1 MRHPLHSLCPYFAMF
16 PEDFVAKQL
25 LAYTQRGEWVFD
37 PFSGRGTT
45 VFESLLNGR
54 PAAGTDVNPVA
65 ACIAGA
71 KANPP
76 TLANVLKR
84 LGELQEQFAPALVAE
99 EAIALPE
106 FFRWCFHE
114 RTLKELLFLRKEL
127 QWMTSKVD
135 RFIAAVALGCL
146 HGESHKTPNCLSNR
160 MPRTISTKPEYSVRW
175 WTARGLTAPPERK
188 TFDVLRII
196 VRFRLKE
203 HVPELVGEV
212 KLRDARKAG
221 AAFPSLREKVALIVT
236 SPPYLDTTD
245 YVEDQWLR
253 LWFLGGPTQPHGGVN
268 KDDRHT
274 QLDRYWT
281 FLTETWSGVQPLV
294 KRGTHVVVRIGGTR
308 VPKEDLGDGL
318 LESLRAGLSGFRVKP
333 VQSGTT
339 TEIRN
344 RQTNVFR
351 PGTSKE
357 RYEHDFAFKVT
368 G

>member
-1 MRHPLHSLCPYFAMF
+1 MRHPLHSICPYFAMF
-16 PEDFVAKQL
+16 PEDFVAKQV
-25 LAYTQRGEWVFD
+25 LAYTQRGDWVFD

-54 PAAGTDVNPVA
+54 PAAGTDLNPVA
-65 ACIAGA
+65 ACVAGA

-76 TLANVLKR
+76 TLSNVIRR
-84 LGELQEQFAPALVAE
+84 LGDLQGQFSAELLEG
-99 EAIALPE
+99 EASELPE
-106 FFRWCFHE
+106 FFRWCFHG
-114 RTLKELLFLRKEL
+114 RTLAELLFLRKEL
-127 QWMTSKVD
+127 QWKTSKVD
-135 RFIAAVALGCL
+135 RFIAAVTLGCL

-175 WTARGLTAPPERK
+175 WTSKGLTTPPERQ
-188 TFDVLRII
+188 TFEILRTMS
-196 VRFRLKE
+196 RFRLQE
-203 HVPELVGEV
+203 EVPELVGEV
-212 KLRDARKAG
+212 KLRDARRAG
-221 AAFPSLREKVALIVT
+221 SAFPSLHEKVALIVT

-253 LWFLGGPTQPHGGVN
+253 LWFLGGPPQPHGGVN
-268 KDDRHT
+268 KDDRHR
-274 QLDRYWT
+274 QLENYWR

-308 VPKEDLGDGL
+308 VPKEDLGEGL
-318 LESLRAGLSGFRVKP
+318 LQSLQTGLTGFRVKHAHAG
-333 VQSGTT
+333 ST

-357 RYEHDFAFKVT
+357 RYEHDFTFKIT